1 MGGRRRLEHLET
13 TGTQERWAFLGCTG
27 GCLAPESAGMG
38 GAGAKSLPQTQAYS
52 HGAFRPQIKVEE
64 DFGFEADEA
73 LDSSWVSREPDKLL
87 PYPTLASPPFD

>member
-1 MGGRRRLEHLET
+1 MGG
-13 TGTQERWAFLGCTG
+13 
-27 GCLAPESAGMG
+27 P
-38 GAGAKSLPQTQAYS
+38 KSLPQTQAYS

-87 PYPTLASPPFD
+87 PYPTLASPSFD